1 MEINEV
7 ESQPL
12 QNLTLM
18 VEIQKHTVSRLS
30 LTVDHSFGQQ
40 MPLNIP

>member
-1 MEINEV
+1 MEIDEV

-18 VEIQKHTVSRLS
+18 VEILKHTVSRLS
-30 LTVDHSFGQQ
+30 LTVERSFGQRT
-40 MPLNIP
+40 PLNIP